1 MTEPVGNDP
10 LAELRERLREAE
22 ESARRLAD
30 ELPGAD
36 ARASTNGATA
46 RDAEALAAL
55 LHTLRSL
62 VPPELEEQLR
72 DLIRQVLLLV
82 RALIDRS
89 LETLEAGPPVRPP
102 EVHDIDI
109 EVSE

>member
-1 MTEPVGNDP
+1 MTEPVEQDP

-22 ESARRLAD
+22 ESARRLAE

-36 ARASTNGATA
+36 ASASANGRTA
-46 RDAEALAAL
+46 QDAQALAAL
-55 LHTLRSL
+55 LHTLRGL
-62 VPPELEEQLR
+62 VPPELQDQLR
-72 DLIRQVLLLV
+72 DLIRQVLLLI

-89 LETLEAGPPVRPP
+89 LQTLEPGPAAPPPP
-102 EVHDIDI
+102 EVHDI